1 MIATPSSVT
10 IPMRVAQ
17 SDVQFNTSVVN
28 IRTIPAEMQT
38 SSVSFGATVSETTQR
53 ISATIGA
60 SYVIGGGIPSNYG
73 LITWSGRGIR
83 VS

>member
-17 SDVQFNTSVVN
+17 SDVQFNTSVVD
-28 IRTIPAEMQT
+28 IRTIPVKVET
-38 SSVSFGATVSETTQR
+38 SSVSFGTAVSETAQR

-60 SYVIGGGIPSNYG
+60 SYVIGGGIPPNYG
-73 LITWSGRGIR
+73 LITWNGSVLT